1 MKEQKDKT
9 KKYIPLYFDALFFK
23 VFGEEDKLE
32 SLTYLIE
39 ETLNIKVKNI
49 EIKNSKL
56 LGQKFKTKRSYLD
69 LLVLLNDDTKISIE
83 INTNTS
89 KTTMERNLLFIFKV
103 MVNDIKIDKNYNDLL
118 NYIQINLNHEESKD
132 DYNIEKYVLME
143 ENSHKKLT
151 EKLQIYKINLSFYA
165 NKCYTNG
172 EINKLS
178 EFEKLMGLIGTETQE
193 QYDLFSKE
201 EGMLKEIM
209 RNSDK
214 FRDDSDVVEMY
225 DYETEMKRIYEIE
238 KQNAVKEEAQKYEQV
253 MQDHETEMKRIYE
266 IEKQNAVKE
275 EAQKYEQVMQDH
287 ETEMKR
293 IYEIE
298 KQNVIK
304 NTTKEV
310 SLNKQKEI
318 ACNMLKKN
326 MQVKEISEITGLS
339 LKQIE
344 NLKNL

>member
-1 MKEQKDKT
+1 MHANIIIIIIKKFKTTEGEEMKEQKDKT
-9 KKYIPLYFDALFFK
+9 KKYIPLYFDALFYK
-23 VFGEEDKLE
+23 VFGEEDKLD
-32 SLTYLIE
+32 SLTYLVE

-69 LLVLLNDDTKISIE
+69 LLVSLNDDTKLSIE
-83 INTNTS
+83 VNTNTS

-143 ENSHKKLT
+143 EESHKKLT

-209 RNSDK
+209 KNSDK

-238 KQNAVKEEAQKYEQV
+238 KQKAVKEEVKKAIDEKAQKYEQV
-253 MQDHETEMKRIYE
+253 MQDYETEMKRTYE
-266 IEKQNAVKE
+266 IEKQNAI
-275 EAQKYEQVMQDH
+275 D
-287 ETEMKR
+287 
-293 IYEIE
+293 
-298 KQNVIK
+298 

-310 SLNKQKEI
+310 SMNKQKEI
-318 ACNMLKKN
+318 AINMLN
-326 MQVKEISEITGLS
+326 MNMKVEDISKVTGLCIDEIKK
-339 LKQIE
+339 L
-344 NLKNL
+344 

>member
-1 MKEQKDKT
+1 MKEKKDKT

-69 LLVLLNDDTKISIE
+69 LLVSLNDDTKLSIE
-83 INTNTS
+83 VNTNTS

-103 MVNDIKIDKNYNDLL
+103 MVNDIKIDTNYNDLL

-172 EINKLS
+172 EIDKLS

-238 KQNAVKEEAQKYEQV
+238 KQNVV
-253 MQDHETEMKRIYE
+253 
-266 IEKQNAVKE
+266 
-275 EAQKYEQVMQDH
+275 
-287 ETEMKR
+287 
-293 IYEIE
+293 
-298 KQNVIK
+298 
-304 NTTKEV
+304 KEV
-310 SLNKQKEI
+310 SLNRQKEI
-318 ACNMLKKN
+318 AVNMLN
-326 MQVKEISEITGLS
+326 MNMKVEDISKATGLCIDEIKK
-339 LKQIE
+339 LK
-344 NLKNL
+344 K